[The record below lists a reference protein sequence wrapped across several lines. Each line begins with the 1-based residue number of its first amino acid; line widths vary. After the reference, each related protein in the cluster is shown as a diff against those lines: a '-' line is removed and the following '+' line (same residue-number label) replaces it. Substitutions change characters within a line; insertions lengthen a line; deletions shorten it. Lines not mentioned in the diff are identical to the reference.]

1 VTNLRLLIE
10 KYLEKAILLQI
21 ATTSGNVPWVCTVC
35 FAYDTHLNF
44 YWFSRH
50 ATRHSKEI
58 ANNPRVAGAVVLPYK
73 VGKKTRGLQFAGKAN
88 ELRSATDIAAGL
100 AALSLRYKTS
110 KERESQITQQLKEGA
125 ADYGLYRLRPDSI
138 ILYDTLNFPNSPRQV
153 YVVPKKKVAR
163 RTVRSRGRGHR

>member
-1 VTNLRLLIE
+1 MTNLRLLIE
-10 KYLEKAILLQI
+10 KYLQKAILLQI
-21 ATTSGNVPWVCTVC
+21 ATAAGNVPWVCTVC
-35 FAYDTHLNF
+35 FANDKRLNL

-58 ANNPRVAGAVVLPYK
+58 ASNPSVAGAVVLPYK
-73 VGKKTRGLQFAGKAN
+73 VGKKTRGLQFVGNAE

-110 KERESQITQQLKEGA
+110 KERRGQITRQLKEGA

-138 ILYDTLNFPNSPRQV
+138 ILYDTLNFPGSPRQV
-153 YVVPKKKVAR
+153 YTVPKKRTAR
-163 RTVRSRGRGHR
+163 